1 LIDSLFLS
9 VPIHNA
15 MKKIS
20 VIIID
25 DHTLIRQTWSF
36 LLENHPQFSVLAE
49 SGNAEEGIELC
60 KKLRPEIVMM
70 DINLPGINGLEAV
83 LLIRKFAPAKKI
95 LGVSMHGQPAYAKKM
110 IQNGASG
117 YITKNSSQQE
127 LLDALQSIHEGKK
140 YICVEIKN
148 ALAKEMLCDNDNEH
162 GIDKL
167 SIREI
172 EVIKL
177 VREGLSSK
185 EIALATSISV
195 KTVEVHR
202 YNILRKLKLRN
213 AAALVDFVN
222 NNGLGVI

>member
-1 LIDSLFLS
+1 
-9 VPIHNA
+9 

-20 VIIID
+20 VVIID

-36 LLENHPQFSVLAE
+36 ILDNHPQFSVLAE

-70 DINLPGINGLEAV
+70 DINLPGISGLEAV
-83 LLIRKFAPAKKI
+83 LMIRRVAPATKI
-95 LGVSMHGQPAYAKKM
+95 LGVSMHSQPAYAKKM

-127 LLDALQSIHEGKK
+127 LLDALKIIHEGKR
-140 YICVEIKN
+140 YICLEIKN
-148 ALAKEMLCDNDNEH
+148 ALAKEMLHDEDNGH
-162 GIDKL
+162 GVGKL

-185 EIALATSISV
+185 EIAQSTSISV

-202 YNILRKLKLRN
+202 YNILRKLNLRN
-213 AAALVDFVN
+213 SAALVDFVN
-222 NNGLGVI
+222 NNGFGLI

>member
-1 LIDSLFLS
+1 
-9 VPIHNA
+9 

-20 VIIID
+20 VVIID

-36 LLENHPQFSVLAE
+36 ILDSHPQFSVLAE

-83 LLIRKFAPAKKI
+83 LLIRRVAPATKI
-95 LGVSMHGQPAYAKKM
+95 LGVSMHSQPAYAKKM

-117 YITKNSSQQE
+117 YITKNSPQQE
-127 LLDALQSIHEGKK
+127 LLDALQIIHDGKK
-140 YICVEIKN
+140 YICLEIKN
-148 ALAKEMLCDNDNEH
+148 ALAKEMLHDEDDEY
-162 GIDKL
+162 GIGKL

-185 EIALATSISV
+185 EIAQATSISV

-213 AAALVDFVN
+213 SAALVDFVN
-222 NNGLGVI
+222 NNGFGLI